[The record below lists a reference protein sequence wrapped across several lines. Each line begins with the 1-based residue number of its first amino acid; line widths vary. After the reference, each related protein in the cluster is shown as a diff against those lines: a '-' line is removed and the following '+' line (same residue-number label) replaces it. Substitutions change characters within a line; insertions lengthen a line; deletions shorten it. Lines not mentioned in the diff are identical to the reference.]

1 MVEPGESWGGKR
13 SLAMARIAEGAV
25 VGLRVGLGKDCC
37 VAAGAS
43 VMHGILVQIA
53 HNVGSATTLL
63 LRKSHRGARP
73 ALVMLSSWRPHGRHA
88 GAALQ

>member
-1 MVEPGESWGGKR
+1 M
-13 SLAMARIAEGAV
+13 
-25 VGLRVGLGKDCC
+25 
-37 VAAGAS
+37 AAGAS

-73 ALVMLSSWRPHGRHA
+73 ALVMLSSWRPHGRYA